1 MKTESISVSLRK
13 SRKVTAFRQNPH
25 IMFQQKATKAPFD
38 SHNKKPLQRFI
49 IALKQVL
56 YKPFRTIFEYFT
68 MGQIYAN
75 LPDSMR

>member
-1 MKTESISVSLRK
+1 
-13 SRKVTAFRQNPH
+13 
-25 IMFQQKATKAPFD
+25 MFQQKATKVPLG

-75 LPDSMR
+75 LPASMR